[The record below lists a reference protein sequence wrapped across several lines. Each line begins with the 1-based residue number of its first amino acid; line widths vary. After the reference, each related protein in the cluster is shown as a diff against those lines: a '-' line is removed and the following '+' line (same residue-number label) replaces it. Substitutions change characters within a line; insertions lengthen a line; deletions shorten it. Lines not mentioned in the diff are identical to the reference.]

1 MAVIKLLC
9 VFTELFC
16 WGIIILELLSMFLSA
31 GSMLLMTA
39 FFNFILSKKKK
50 TKFKSPPERNGN
62 QGLTTLGATERSNS
76 QSTFSAFAVGTGRSR
91 EGLADPDTVR
101 VIGPEEREGI
111 QAMLGREQTT
121 AAEDTDRRK
130 GWKERK
136 LTWFRW
142 GVEPVEREMEEIDG
156 EAEPDTTL
164 DTAPMITD

>member
-1 MAVIKLLC
+1 
-9 VFTELFC
+9 
-16 WGIIILELLSMFLSA
+16 MFLSA

-50 TKFKSPPERNGN
+50 TKFKSPLER
-62 QGLTTLGATERSNS
+62 RSNS
-76 QSTFSAFAVGTGRSR
+76 QSTFSAFDVGTGRSR
-91 EGLADPDTVR
+91 EGMSDSDTVH

-111 QAMLGREQTT
+111 QAMPGREQTT

-136 LTWFRW
+136 LTWFKW
-142 GVEPVEREMEEIDG
+142 GVEPVEREMEELDV

-164 DTAPMITD
+164 DTAPMITG